1 MDVDDELRERL
12 ADVSATALRALELV
26 LDAPSDQQDDV
37 LRKLMAEPGGD
48 EMAQLISMA
57 LRDEEANLRLRQ
69 ALRDLGA

>member
-1 MDVDDELRERL
+1 LDVDDELRERL
-12 ADVSATALRALELV
+12 ADVNPTALRALELV
-26 LDAPSDQQDDV
+26 LDVPSDQQDDV